1 MTAVGQSERRRVKPV
16 DRKVHW
22 LTHVGVIFT
31 MVVVGGSLLLKIG
44 AADEKVRTLE
54 TGLDELEEDVDAIQ
68 DTLDNH
74 SNVLSRIEANDKRDR
89 ATQIRILDA
98 IEKLDERLDG
108 Q

>member
-1 MTAVGQSERRRVKPV
+1 MTAAGQPERRRVKPV

-54 TGLDELEEDVDAIQ
+54 GVQAELKEDVEDIQ

-74 SNVLSRIEANDKRDR
+74 SNALSRIEANDQRDR

-98 IEKLDERLDG
+98 IERLDERLDG